1 MSKAEMIR
9 ALLVEDDDED
19 ADILRRYM
27 SRLADHSV
35 TVTHVHSAEEALAAI
50 SGDGFDL
57 VFLDMHLGG
66 ADGMDLLDRLKGS
79 CDTPVIVV
87 TGTGDEARA
96 VEAMKAGAYDYL
108 GKDTLTVDLLERAVR
123 YACRRHLLEQERARM
138 VEKLAEL
145 SVTDELTSLAN
156 RRSLSQRLE
165 EEARRSA
172 RTGRPFALLM
182 VDLDHFKEVN
192 DRHGHQVGDSV
203 LQQCAR
209 TLKENVRGTD
219 FVARYGGEEFCVVL
233 PETSLQG
240 AQHVA
245 EKLREAVANLPHP
258 VPTISVGV
266 AVWQPQ
272 VSADELLGQAD
283 EALYH
288 AKQRGRDRVAV
299 HGES

>member
-1 MSKAEMIR
+1 MSTAEMIR

-27 SRLADHSV
+27 SRLADYTV
-35 TVTHVHSAEEALAAI
+35 AVTHVHSAEEALAAI

-57 VFLDMHLGG
+57 LFLDMHLGG

-165 EEARRSA
+165 EEAKRSA
-172 RTGRPFALLM
+172 RTGRAFAVLM

-192 DRHGHQVGDSV
+192 DRHGHQIGDSV

-209 TLKENVRGTD
+209 MLKENVRGTD

-245 EKLREAVANLPHP
+245 EKLREAVANLPDP

-288 AKQRGRDRVAV
+288 AKQHGRDCVAV

>member
-1 MSKAEMIR
+1 MSTAEMIR

-27 SRLADHSV
+27 SRLADYTV
-35 TVTHVHSAEEALAAI
+35 AVTHVHSAEEALAAI

-165 EEARRSA
+165 GEAKRSA
-172 RTGRPFALLM
+172 RTGRPFAVLM

-266 AVWQPQ
+266 AVWQLQ

-283 EALYH
+283 DALYH

>member
-27 SRLADHSV
+27 SRLADYSV

-66 ADGMDLLDRLKGS
+66 ADGMGLLDRLKGF

-165 EEARRSA
+165 EEAKRSA
-172 RTGRPFALLM
+172 RTGRAFAVLM
-182 VDLDHFKEVN
+182 IDLDHFKEVN

-209 TLKENVRGTD
+209 MLKENIRGTD

-299 HGES
+299 HGEC

>member
-27 SRLADHSV
+27 SRLADYTV
-35 TVTHVHSAEEALAAI
+35 AVTHVHSAEEALAAI
-50 SGDGFDL
+50 SADGFDL

-79 CDTPVIVV
+79 CDAPVIVV

-96 VEAMKAGAYDYL
+96 VDAMKAGAYDYL

-156 RRSLSQRLE
+156 RRSLSQRLD
-165 EEARRSA
+165 EEAKRSA
-172 RTGRPFALLM
+172 RTGRAFAVLM

-283 EALYH
+283 AALYH
-288 AKQRGRDRVAV
+288 AKQHGRDCVAV

>member
-27 SRLADHSV
+27 SRLADYSV

-66 ADGMDLLDRLKGS
+66 ADGMGLLDRLKGF

-165 EEARRSA
+165 EEAKRSA
-172 RTGRPFALLM
+172 RTGRAFAVLM
-182 VDLDHFKEVN
+182 IDLDHFKEVN

-209 TLKENVRGTD
+209 MLKENIRGTD

-272 VSADELLGQAD
+272 VSADELLGQA
-283 EALYH
+283 
-288 AKQRGRDRVAV
+288 VADV
-299 HGES
+299 ILQAIQ